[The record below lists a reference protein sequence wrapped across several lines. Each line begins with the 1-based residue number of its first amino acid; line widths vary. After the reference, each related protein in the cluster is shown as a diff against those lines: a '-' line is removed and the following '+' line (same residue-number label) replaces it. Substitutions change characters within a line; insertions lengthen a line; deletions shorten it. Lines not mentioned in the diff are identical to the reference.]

1 MPQWV
6 CVCVCLYKISL
17 LEYTNEYIYML
28 KSLDSS

>member
-1 MPQWV
+1 MPQ
-6 CVCVCLYKISL
+6 CVCVYKTRL